1 MMTVISMRQRRLA
14 SVILLP
20 VLLASCALI
29 RDLETT
35 DLDPVETLP
44 LATHTAGVDSETPE
58 EVPLQTAAPTAT
70 VRLEPFTFSLDGPVR
85 DVAYEIP
92 LTLQF
97 VDETSASFF
106 FKLDRPH
113 EGVLFVWD
121 VRGLVGQ
128 MEFAA
133 QGTRQQF
140 DLFGLAPGV
149 EYSAIVG
156 LRDESGLYFPP
167 AFAHGEWA
175 AIDFETLEPM
185 WEPIRVGVIGDSGF
199 GEQVT
204 YDLLSE
210 MAAFDLDFVVH
221 TGDVV
226 YRVYEDPDPTTA
238 FTLKYFLPFAPVLHR
253 MPVYAV
259 PGNHEFE
266 VATLLED
273 VPYYFH
279 VFPPILD
286 ETRGLRGSDGLR
298 EYFRFSVGD
307 YQFILLN
314 SQAFYGSGERDA
326 QTGWLEEQLK
336 DQSVRHSII
345 VTHIPPFTSGKYEKD
360 GGPLRSRWVPLFEA
374 SNVRLVLSGHDHNY
388 QRLEVNG
395 ITYVVSGGGSTSL
408 YPLSLAHP
416 NAKVFERRSHFV
428 LLELYRDRIELIS
441 IARGGE
447 VLDRTTILLP
457 VEQASIHKDAS
468 PVTLR

>member
-1 MMTVISMRQRRLA
+1 MSNISIRKEWLA
-14 SVILLP
+14 LGTLVS
-20 VLLASCALI
+20 VLLTSCALI
-29 RDLETT
+29 RNLKST
-35 DLDPVETLP
+35 DLDPAEMSP
-44 LATHTAGVDSETPE
+44 IATHTAAIESETPE
-58 EVPLQTAAPTAT
+58 NAPLKTMTQTAT
-70 VRLEPFTFSLDGPVR
+70 VQLEPFTFLLDGLVR

-113 EGVLFVWD
+113 EGILFVWD

-128 MEFAA
+128 MEFDA
-133 QGTRQQF
+133 QVARHQF
-140 DLFGLAPGV
+140 DLFGLEQGV

-167 AFAHGEWA
+167 AFGDGEWA
-175 AIDFETLEPM
+175 AIDFKTLESA

-204 YDLLSE
+204 YDLLAE

-226 YRVYEDPDPTTA
+226 YRVYEDPDPATA
-238 FTLKYFLPFAPVLHR
+238 FTRKYFLPFAPVLHQI
-253 MPVYAV
+253 PVYAV

-314 SQAFYGSGERDA
+314 SQAFYGSGERNS
-326 QTGWLEEQLK
+326 QTDWLEEQLK
-336 DQSVRHSII
+336 NQSVSHSI
-345 VTHIPPFTSGKYEKD
+345 VVSHIPPFTSGKYDKD
-360 GGPLRSRWVPLFEA
+360 GGPLRSRWVPLYEA

-408 YPLSLAHP
+408 YPLSLSHP
-416 NAKVFERRSHFV
+416 NAKAFERRSHFV

-447 VLDRTTILLP
+447 VLDQTTIMLL
-457 VEQASIHKDAS
+457 VE
-468 PVTLR
+468 

>member
-1 MMTVISMRQRRLA
+1 MMGA
-14 SVILLP
+14 ILIRKNGFAFTALVS
-20 VLLASCALI
+20 VLLASCALV
-29 RDLETT
+29 RDLQST
-35 DLDPVETLP
+35 DLDPAETLP
-44 LATHTAGVDSETPE
+44 IATHTEAVESETPE
-58 EVPLQTAAPTAT
+58 EAPLQTMTPTVT
-70 VRLEPFTFSLDGPVR
+70 VQLEPFTFSLDGPAR
-85 DVAYEIP
+85 DIAYEIP

-97 VDETSASFF
+97 VDESSASFF
-106 FKLDRPH
+106 FKLDQPQ
-113 EGVLFVWD
+113 EGALFVWD
-121 VRGLVGQ
+121 GRGLVGQ
-128 MEFAA
+128 MEFDA
-133 QGTRQQF
+133 QVTRHQF
-140 DLFGLAPGV
+140 DLFGLEPGV
-149 EYSAIVG
+149 GYSAIVG

-167 AFAHGEWA
+167 AFADGGWA
-175 AIDFETLEPM
+175 AIDFETLESA
-185 WEPIRVGVIGDSGF
+185 WEPIRMGVIGDSGF
-199 GEQVT
+199 GEQLT
-204 YDLLSE
+204 YDLLTE

-226 YRVYEDPDPTTA
+226 YRVYEDPDPATA
-238 FTLKYFLPFAPVLHR
+238 FGRKYFLPFAPILHQ

-266 VATLLED
+266 IATLLD
-273 VPYYFH
+273 DLPFYFH

-286 ETRGLRGSDGLR
+286 EARGLRGSDGLR
-298 EYFRFSVGD
+298 EYFRFSIGD

-326 QTGWLEEQLK
+326 QTAWLEEQLQ
-336 DQSVRHSII
+336 DQSVKHSII
-345 VTHIPPFTSGKYEKD
+345 VSHIPPFTSGKYEKD

-416 NAKVFERRSHFV
+416 DAKAFERRSHFV

-447 VLDRTTILLP
+447 VLDQATIPLP
-457 VEQASIHKDAS
+457 AE
-468 PVTLR
+468 